1 MRRATGLWTNRLRFY
16 VVALVFAGAVL
27 VFQHRMDKIAYQ
39 DAGIIS
45 STSLGQTD
53 AIPPW
58 QEKALETYSA
68 MSGLLTTLATAL
80 LGALGYLL
88 INAHQGVPQLR
99 HGASAMGSALL
110 AVLSLYFGYVSHLT
124 VLSSTYTNVFNPY
137 AFGVMWPSR
146 SQFYTLLLAVF
157 FFADFAFHELGKE
170 ARSDRA

>member
-1 MRRATGLWTNRLRFY
+1 MRPATGPWTNRLKFY
-16 VVALVFAGAVL
+16 VAATVIAAAVL
-27 VFQHRMDKIAYQ
+27 VFQHYMDKRSYQ
-39 DAGIIS
+39 DLGIIS
-45 STSLGQTD
+45 SSSLGQPDT
-53 AIPPW
+53 IPPW
-58 QEKALETYSA
+58 EEKALEAYSA
-68 MSGLLTTLATAL
+68 MSGLLITLATAL

-88 INAHQGVPQLR
+88 INATQAVPQLR
-99 HGASAMGSALL
+99 HGLSAMGSALF

-170 ARSDRA
+170 ARSDGA